1 MKKTLISA
9 AVVALAFAAFAKKS
23 GSSDPVLMNVA
34 GQDVPLSEF
43 EYLYHKNNAQQIQP
57 QTLEKY
63 VDMFVDYKLKVA

>member
-23 GSSDPVLMNVA
+23 GNSDPILMNVA

-57 QTLEKY
+57 QDRKS
-63 VDMFVDYKLKVA
+63 VV